1 MQTDLIAAR
10 VADLQNAVL
19 KGGAPKFLGFL
30 SLEETEFVKRIFKN
44 GVEFSYFGGHLC
56 AERLFLCVH
65 NKDYCI
71 KDSAYP
77 IDALTVMFR
86 RGDTLTHRDFLGA
99 LMSKGIKRET
109 VGDILVEEGRAVLFV
124 SRDVS
129 KYILEQVK
137 LIGRVG
143 VKIERG
149 FCEPLPAASQKVMQS
164 HTVASLRL
172 DCVVAALI
180 GVSRDK
186 SVKFITEG
194 LVAINSAVAEK
205 TTKTVVV
212 NDKISVRGYGKFTVI
227 SVDGVTRK
235 GRTVLVTERYK

>member
-124 SRDVS
+124 SRDIS

-143 VKIERG
+143 
-149 FCEPLPAASQKVMQS
+149 EPLPAASQKVMQS

-172 DCVVAALI
+172 DCVVAAII

-194 LVAINSAVAEK
+194 LVAINSAVTEK